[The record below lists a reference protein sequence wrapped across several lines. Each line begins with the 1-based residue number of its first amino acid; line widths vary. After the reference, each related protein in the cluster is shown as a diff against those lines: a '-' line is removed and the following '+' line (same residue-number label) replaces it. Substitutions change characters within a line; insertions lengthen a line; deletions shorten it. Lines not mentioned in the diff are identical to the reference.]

1 MAVTNLRENLGPLT
15 TTFTPP
21 TDCTGLQFVADSAVG
36 QNIAASLFCNNPSSS
51 NAPDFN
57 GVSVIK
63 SCFPSG
69 FASFY
74 NKDWLTAPYLEY
86 VGVYSPAS
94 ICPSGYTAACVQTRS
109 KGQSDPFANKAN
121 NVASEIIWNMLNV
134 GETVSGCCPTGYG
147 CDTFIA
153 SLCTSR
159 PASPIT
165 VTDGLTCTGILPPVS
180 DPTVADLAIAM
191 RVMVV
196 HTATSEHTATR
207 TTTSS
212 APASSVPSPSAPA
225 SSVPSENPPSKPS
238 QGLPLAAKIAIG
250 VVIPLIVI
258 LSGAACFFIYRY
270 RRRRKLLQAGQGLG
284 RDARGNGGDDLETPK
299 PELPGDEGLVVSGPN
314 GTAFRKPELDATT
327 SGPGGLV
334 ELPAELAG
342 GGISELHGGPGP
354 GELDS
359 RSKGSNDIDAVRQ
372 DVNIQHVDEG
382 GKGLW
387 QWSSYWD

>member
-1 MAVTNLRENLGPLT
+1 M
-15 TTFTPP
+15 
-21 TDCTGLQFVADSAVG
+21 
-36 QNIAASLFCNNPSSS
+36 
-51 NAPDFN
+51 
-57 GVSVIK
+57 
-63 SCFPSG
+63 
-69 FASFY
+69 
-74 NKDWLTAPYLEY
+74 
-86 VGVYSPAS
+86 
-94 ICPSGYTAACVQTRS
+94 
-109 KGQSDPFANKAN
+109 
-121 NVASEIIWNMLNV
+121 
-134 GETVSGCCPTGYG
+134 
-147 CDTFIA
+147 
-153 SLCTSR
+153 
-159 PASPIT
+159 
-165 VTDGLTCTGILPPVS
+165 TDGVTCTGILPPVS
-180 DPTVADLAIAM
+180 DPTVADFAIAM

-212 APASSVPSPSAPA
+212 APTSSVPSLSAPA

-270 RRRRKLLQAGQGLG
+270 RRKRKLLQAGQGLG

-342 GGISELHGGPGP
+342 GGLPELHGDSGL

-359 RSKGSNDIDAVRQ
+359 MSKGFSVIDVAGQDAND
-372 DVNIQHVDEG
+372 QHVDERS
-382 GKGLW
+382 KGLW
-387 QWSSYWD
+387 QWSSYHD